1 VLVLEQQRRRPCLL
15 VKLLRDPLPL
25 RELVEVR
32 LLQLVGLMHLPI
44 VALADQYLEL
54 LVVEEEVVVV
64 EPLQL
69 ASMEVISF
77 PLG

>member
-1 VLVLEQQRRRPCLL
+1 LGQLLELVLVQRRHPFLQEDLPVLPLGQLLVLVLEQQRRRPCLL

-44 VALADQYLEL
+44 VA
-54 LVVEEEVVVV
+54 
-64 EPLQL
+64 
-69 ASMEVISF
+69 
-77 PLG
+77 

>member
-1 VLVLEQQRRRPCLL
+1 LGQLLELVLVQRRHPFLQEDLPVLPLGQLQVLVLEQQRRRPCLL

-44 VALADQYLEL
+44 VA
-54 LVVEEEVVVV
+54 
-64 EPLQL
+64 
-69 ASMEVISF
+69 
-77 PLG
+77 